1 MKSSFRE
8 FIRRNFTTIFLSFT
22 LLISFPFA
30 FWVRYYYI
38 EKEKNKVYNNIQTTV
53 NQINNNLETNYQKMF
68 YLSEVLL
75 SQINN
80 PRAFYDLNSTFKT
93 VLSTETSINKVFV
106 VLAKGN
112 QLFDEQ
118 LYKIYDSLGQLN
130 ITWNKSYE
138 NIVYLDSINT
148 ENNIYFFEKLKS
160 NPRIEVQKIV
170 VSNHVKNINVS
181 KLIVFP
187 LFEGNAFIGVFG
199 FELNTNYFESILLKN
214 NIAKNSFFVD
224 ENGQILYNQGKLNYL
239 GNPFTN
245 ILRDAFQNKETDIV
259 QQKSFYS
266 VEKKSVLFYSVFNNY
281 YGNSWG
287 VGVFVSKSSIYQKA
301 NLYFIL
307 IVSVLIVS
315 VFVLLTLY
323 FNIIDKTSN
332 QIKEIVNISEQLQ
345 KGNLNQ
351 EVFLETKI
359 NDIEQIVKN
368 LEQIKRKFLKLTD
381 IHNQIKLQKEKIH
394 LEPTGHQDIIAISI
408 NEAIDAISE
417 RQKMRLETMEKQKR
431 IEWIN
436 DGLNTLHDAARVTEF
451 ANLNDLIDT
460 INKTITIYSN
470 AFLSTIYIIEQEN
483 EKNRLKSISTFGVE
497 EKYAFEKYI
506 DYGEGIVGTVAM
518 ERKVQYFRVIP
529 DDYKTII
536 TGLGDMKPK
545 SILLQPLEYENEFF
559 GIIEIAFLRYLDDY
573 EIEYFKKVSS
583 EIALSIKNILNNIAK
598 EKLVEQLKNQTEE
611 IEKAQKQLQD
621 KVKELQTKEREAS
634 ERESIMRSTYNA
646 INNTLIT
653 IEYTTKGILLNAN
666 EKYLKASGYT
676 LDEIRGINVLDL
688 VKTERQELE
697 DIIKRVSEGESVE
710 KLVKRFT
717 KFGEEKWFYSTYT
730 PYFDT
735 NGNITKII
743 YFAFDLTEMKKNL
756 TKLEK
761 EISILRKQ
769 VKILREKL

>member
-8 FIRRNFTTIFLSFT
+8 FIRKNFTIIFLSFT

-30 FWVRYYYI
+30 FWVRYYFI

-53 NQINNNLETNYQKMF
+53 NQINNNLETNYQKMIF
-68 YLSEVLL
+68 LSEILL

-112 QLFDEQ
+112 QLFDEE

-130 ITWNKSYE
+130 ITWSKSYE
-138 NIVYLDSINT
+138 NIVYLDSINN
-148 ENNIYFFEKLKS
+148 ENNIFFFEKLKN
-160 NPRIEVQKIV
+160 NPKIEVQKIV
-170 VSNHVKNINVS
+170 VKNQVKNINVA
-181 KLIVFP
+181 KTIVFP

-199 FELNTNYFESILLKN
+199 FELNTNYFEPILIKN
-214 NIAKNSFFVD
+214 SLSKNSFFID

-239 GNPFTN
+239 GKPFTN
-245 ILRDAFQNKETDIV
+245 VLRNAFQSKEADIV

-266 VEKKSVLFYSVFNNY
+266 VEKKSVLLYNVFNTFL
-281 YGNSWG
+281 GNNWG
-287 VGVFVSKSSIYQKA
+287 VGVFVSKISIYQKA
-301 NLYFIL
+301 NLYF
-307 IVSVLIVS
+307 VLIISILLIS

-323 FNIIDKTSN
+323 FNLIDKTSN
-332 QIKEIVNISEQLQ
+332 QIKEIVNISDHLQ
-345 KGNLNQ
+345 KGNVN
-351 EVFLETKI
+351 EDITIETKI
-359 NDIEQIVKN
+359 KDIEQIVNN
-368 LEQIKRKFLKLTD
+368 LQQIRQKFIKLSD

-394 LEPTGHQDIIAISI
+394 LEPSGPQDVISISI
-408 NEAIDAISE
+408 NEAIDAITE
-417 RQKMRLETMEKQKR
+417 RQKIRLETMEKQKR

-436 DGLNTLHDAARVTEF
+436 EGLNTLHDAARVTEF
-451 ANLNDLIDT
+451 ANLTDLIDT

-483 EKNRLKSISTFGVE
+483 EKNRLKAISTFGTE
-497 EKYAFEKYI
+497 DKYAFEKYI
-506 DYGEGIVGTVAM
+506 EYGEGIIGTVAL
-518 ERKVQYFRVIP
+518 ERKVHYFKVIP
-529 DDYKTII
+529 EDYKTII
-536 TGLGDMKPK
+536 TGLGEMKPK

-559 GIIEIAFLRYLDDY
+559 GIIEIAFLRYIDDY

-598 EKLVEQLKNQTEE
+598 EKLVEQLKNQTQE

-621 KVKELQTKEREAS
+621 KVKELQIKEREAS

-666 EKYLKASGYT
+666 EKYLKVSGYT
-676 LDEIRGINVLDL
+676 LDEIRGVNVLDL

-697 DIIKRVSEGESVE
+697 DIIKKVSEGESVE

-730 PYFDT
+730 PYYDT

-743 YFAFDLTEMKKNL
+743 YFAFDLSELKKNI

-769 VKILREKL
+769 VKILREKI